1 MYCGWPILIGFTQRY
16 ISLSTEL
23 PMFEPKRLYQEIG
36 MRLRKELSSGRY
48 QIGDRL
54 PPERDIA
61 EQFEVSR
68 AVVREALI
76 MLELENLI
84 EVRKGSGVYVMNLP
98 DQQSSI
104 TSNQTRDD
112 DVGPF
117 ELLQA
122 RQFLES
128 DIAAFAATQ
137 VTKND
142 IAQMRQALDMEK
154 DILNARG
161 EDDDGDRQFHMLIAQ
176 ATGNSILAEI
186 IEQLWLRRVNSP
198 MWQKLHSRITDNSYR
213 QEWLADHHKILA
225 ALQRKDPK
233 MARQAMWQHLENV
246 KEKLLELS
254 DVEDPAFDGYLFES
268 IPVAIVE

>member
-1 MYCGWPILIGFTQRY
+1 MLQT
-16 ISLSTEL
+16 
-23 PMFEPKRLYQEIG
+23 KRLYQEIG
-36 MRLRKELSSGRY
+36 IRLRNELLSGRY
-48 QIGDRL
+48 QIGERI

-61 EQFEVSR
+61 EHYQVSR
-68 AVVREALI
+68 TVVREALI

-84 EVRKGSGVYVMNLP
+84 EVRKGSGVYVINLP
-98 DQQSSI
+98 GDQTAVSSRL
-104 TSNQTRDD
+104 TSSEEDD
-112 DVGPF
+112 IGPF

-142 IAQMRQALDMEK
+142 IAQMRQALEMEK
-154 DILNARG
+154 DILDSSG
-161 EDDDGDRQFHMLIAQ
+161 EDDDGDREFHMLIAQ
-176 ATGNSILAEI
+176 STGNSILAEI
-186 IEQLWLRRVNSP
+186 IEQLWLRRQNSP
-198 MWQKLHSRITDNSYR
+198 MWRKLHARITDTSYR
-213 QEWLADHHKILA
+213 QNWLEDHYKILA

-233 MARQAMWQHLENV
+233 AARQAMWQHLENV

-268 IPVAIVE
+268 IPVAIGE

>member
-1 MYCGWPILIGFTQRY
+1 
-16 ISLSTEL
+16 
-23 PMFEPKRLYQEIG
+23 MFEPKRLYQEIG
-36 MRLRKELSSGRY
+36 MRLRNELSSGQY
-48 QIGDRL
+48 KIGDRL

-76 MLELENLI
+76 MLEIENLI

-98 DQQSSI
+98 EQQIATSSQ
-104 TSNQTRDD
+104 SGDD

-142 IAQMRQALDMEK
+142 IAQMRQALEMEK
-154 DILNARG
+154 DILDSSG
-161 EDDDGDRQFHMLIAQ
+161 EDDDGDRLFHMLIAQ

-198 MWQKLHSRITDNSYR
+198 MWRKLHSRITDTSYR

-246 KEKLLELS
+246 KVKLLELS

>member
-1 MYCGWPILIGFTQRY
+1 
-16 ISLSTEL
+16 
-23 PMFEPKRLYQEIG
+23 
-36 MRLRKELSSGRY
+36 MRLRNELSSGRY

-98 DQQSSI
+98 QQQVATTTDQAH
-104 TSNQTRDD
+104 DD

-142 IAQMRQALDMEK
+142 IAQMRQALAIEK
-154 DILNARG
+154 DILDSSG

-176 ATGNSILAEI
+176 ATGNSILIEI
-186 IEQLWLRRVNSP
+186 IEQLWLRRKNSP
-198 MWQKLHSRITDNSYR
+198 MWRKLHARITDTSYR
-213 QEWLADHHKILA
+213 QNWLEDHHKILA

>member
-1 MYCGWPILIGFTQRY
+1 
-16 ISLSTEL
+16 
-23 PMFEPKRLYQEIG
+23 
-36 MRLRKELSSGRY
+36 MRLRKKLSSGRY

-161 EDDDGDRQFHMLIAQ
+161 R
-176 ATGNSILAEI
+176 
-186 IEQLWLRRVNSP
+186 
-198 MWQKLHSRITDNSYR
+198 
-213 QEWLADHHKILA
+213 
-225 ALQRKDPK
+225 
-233 MARQAMWQHLENV
+233 
-246 KEKLLELS
+246 
-254 DVEDPAFDGYLFES
+254 
-268 IPVAIVE
+268 

>member
-1 MYCGWPILIGFTQRY
+1 
-16 ISLSTEL
+16 
-23 PMFEPKRLYQEIG
+23 MFEPKRLYQEIG
-36 MRLRKELSSGRY
+36 MRLRNELSSGQY
-48 QIGDRL
+48 KIGDRL

-76 MLELENLI
+76 MLEIENLI

-98 DQQSSI
+98 EQQLAA
-104 TSNQTRDD
+104 TGQTRDD

-142 IAQMRQALDMEK
+142 IAQMRQALEMEK
-154 DILNARG
+154 DILDSSG
-161 EDDDGDRQFHMLIAQ
+161 EDDDGDRLFHMLIAQ
-176 ATGNSILAEI
+176 STGNSILAEI

-198 MWQKLHSRITDNSYR
+198 MWRKLHSRITDTSYR

-246 KEKLLELS
+246 KVKLLELS

>member
-1 MYCGWPILIGFTQRY
+1 
-16 ISLSTEL
+16 
-23 PMFEPKRLYQEIG
+23 
-36 MRLRKELSSGRY
+36 
-48 QIGDRL
+48 
-54 PPERDIA
+54 
-61 EQFEVSR
+61 
-68 AVVREALI
+68 
-76 MLELENLI
+76 
-84 EVRKGSGVYVMNLP
+84 MNLP

>member
-1 MYCGWPILIGFTQRY
+1 
-16 ISLSTEL
+16 
-23 PMFEPKRLYQEIG
+23 MFEAKRLYQEVG
-36 MRLRKELSSGRY
+36 MKLRNELASGHY
-48 QIGDRL
+48 QVGDRL

-61 EQFEVSR
+61 EQLQVSR

-84 EVRKGSGVYVMNLP
+84 EVRKGSGVYVLNLP
-98 DQQSSI
+98 QQQ
-104 TSNQTRDD
+104 TSTTGGLTSDD

-142 IAQMRQALDMEK
+142 IAQMRQALEMEK
-154 DILNARG
+154 DILNSSG

-186 IEQLWLRRVNSP
+186 IEQLWLRRKNSP
-198 MWQKLHSRITDNSYR
+198 MWSKLHTRITDTSYR
-213 QEWLADHHKILA
+213 QNWLEDHYKILA

-233 MARQAMWQHLENV
+233 AARQAMWQHLENV

-268 IPVAIVE
+268 IPVAIGE

>member
-1 MYCGWPILIGFTQRY
+1 
-16 ISLSTEL
+16 
-23 PMFEPKRLYQEIG
+23 
-36 MRLRKELSSGRY
+36 MRLRNELSSGQY
-48 QIGDRL
+48 KIGDRL

-76 MLELENLI
+76 MLEIENLI

-98 DQQSSI
+98 EQQI
-104 TSNQTRDD
+104 ATTSQTRDD

-142 IAQMRQALDMEK
+142 IAQMRQALEMEK
-154 DILNARG
+154 DILDSSG
-161 EDDDGDRQFHMLIAQ
+161 EDDDGDRLFHMLIAQ

-198 MWQKLHSRITDNSYR
+198 MWRKLHSRITDTSYR

-246 KEKLLELS
+246 KVKLLELS

>member
-1 MYCGWPILIGFTQRY
+1 
-16 ISLSTEL
+16 
-23 PMFEPKRLYQEIG
+23 MFEPKRLYQEIG
-36 MRLRKELSSGRY
+36 MRLRNELSSGQY
-48 QIGDRL
+48 KIGDRL

-76 MLELENLI
+76 MLEIENLI

-98 DQQSSI
+98 EQQI
-104 TSNQTRDD
+104 ATSGQTRDD

-142 IAQMRQALDMEK
+142 IAQMRQALEMEK
-154 DILNARG
+154 DILDSSG
-161 EDDDGDRQFHMLIAQ
+161 EDDDGDRLFHMLIAQ

-198 MWQKLHSRITDNSYR
+198 MWRKLHSRITDTSYR

-246 KEKLLELS
+246 KVKLLELS

>member
-1 MYCGWPILIGFTQRY
+1 MLH
-16 ISLSTEL
+16 S
-23 PMFEPKRLYQEIG
+23 KRLYQEIG
-36 MRLRKELSSGRY
+36 IRLRNELLSGRY
-48 QIGDRL
+48 QVGERI

-61 EQFEVSR
+61 EHYQVSR
-68 AVVREALI
+68 TVVREALI

-84 EVRKGSGVYVMNLP
+84 EVRKGSGVYVINLP
-98 DQQSSI
+98 GAQSAVSPQL
-104 TSNQTRDD
+104 SSSEEDD
-112 DVGPF
+112 IGPF

-154 DILNARG
+154 DILDSSG

-186 IEQLWLRRVNSP
+186 IEQLWLRRKNSP
-198 MWQKLHSRITDNSYR
+198 MWSKLHTRITDTSYR
-213 QEWLADHHKILA
+213 QNWLADHHKILA

-233 MARQAMWQHLENV
+233 AARQAMWQHLENV